1 MAIDI
6 IEFDIFN
13 YIITLCIMYIL
24 RGKVGNHYA
33 VR

>member
-6 IEFDIFN
+6 IEFGIFN

-24 RGKVGNHYA
+24 RGKVGNY
-33 VR
+33 

>member
-6 IEFDIFN
+6 IEFGIGTQLYYFN
-13 YIITLCIMYIL
+13 MYNL

-33 VR
+33 VQ